1 MINFR
6 STSQTA
12 RTGLAAQQK
21 LKRSETILRIDEVWG
36 RFHGRSRL
44 HHVEVLC
51 AVLLESGCNY
61 MAIENFKTRIC
72 RR

>member
-12 RTGLAAQQK
+12 HTGLAAQQK
-21 LKRSETILRIDEVWG
+21 LKRSETTLKIVEVWE
-36 RFHGRSRL
+36 RFHGCSGL

-51 AVLLESGCNY
+51 AELLESGCDD
-61 MAIENFKTRIC
+61 MAIENFKTRYC